1 MTVLS
6 KITQKVTLAN
16 AIRGM
21 VLVGLVALFFV
32 LVQSCQKPKSG
43 LQVYGVG
50 GIKALT
56 VLDVPPPQPTLT
68 FSNTRGE
75 EMRLSD
81 YKGKVILVNVWATWC
96 PPCVVEMPMLNELQ
110 TLRGGPNF
118 EVINISLDRTAEEA
132 TQYLIDKDLGNLQDW
147 HDSTYNLPS
156 ALKVPGLPVT
166 ILYNRQGRE
175 VARLSGEADWVS
187 PEALL
192 LIDKVL
198 E

>member
-1 MTVLS
+1 MS
-6 KITQKVTLAN
+6 KITQKITLAN

-21 VLVGLVALFFV
+21 LLLGLVALFFV
-32 LVQSCQKPKSG
+32 LVQSCQQPKTG
-43 LQVYGVG
+43 LKVYATG

-68 FSNTRGE
+68 FSNSRGD

-81 YKGKVILVNVWATWC
+81 YKGKVVLVNVWATWC
-96 PPCVVEMPMLNELQ
+96 PPCVVEMPMLNDLQ
-110 TLRGGPNF
+110 ALRGGPSF
-118 EVINISLDRTAEEA
+118 EVVNISLDRTAQEA
-132 TQYLIDKDLGNLQDW
+132 TDYLVEKNLGNLQDW

-166 ILYNRQGRE
+166 IIYDRQGRE
-175 VARLSGEADWVS
+175 VARLAGEADWVS